1 MGTVS
6 DLRLLDKSQRWFH
19 LELNKI
25 LLYTELAPQNV
36 AEFTRIQVDLVPP
49 KKGRRIATRLD
60 CGDL

>member
-6 DLRLLDKSQRWFH
+6 DLRLLD

-36 AEFTRIQVDLVPP
+36 AEFMRIQVDLVPP